1 MDGVEREPRPG
12 RAADGLDVN
21 AALGIVEG
29 PAGALLL
36 PAAAEA
42 GASARVLR
50 GETDGLPSEWAF
62 YAHAARGD
70 REAALAAL
78 GDDDTAAYNRF
89 ALTGDAALYETL
101 AGELTGDRRLLL
113 EAAAYQH
120 GVVEAAPEAAA
131 SDPVVRAYLALTRD
145 DPQQW
150 AAEADEIAARSP
162 VLAARLLAQCAASAA
177 PDPARTDETLAALE
191 RARAL
196 LARSALAGEAAELAL
211 QYGLLA
217 HERSEGRPD
226 RLTAAVRAYQHALQ
240 TFSKDGPDAERY
252 ALAHMNLGL
261 AYLALPMTGEAER
274 LRPAIAIQSLRE
286 AAGAL
291 DPQRSP
297 ELWAGATLNLANALQ
312 HARSAHVEDNLW
324 EAVALYEEIAAVL
337 LEKDPLR
344 KARVLANQGN
354 ALAHLGA
361 FSRAV
366 PRLNEARAIF
376 ALAGDGDATAAVD
389 ATLAEIAAHAA
400 GSTLGTP

>member
-1 MDGVEREPRPG
+1 MEREPRPE

-150 AAEADEIAARSP
+150 AAAADEVAARSP
-162 VLAARLLAQCAASAA
+162 VLAARLLAQRAASAA

-196 LARSALAGEAAELAL
+196 LAGARWPA
-211 QYGLLA
+211 
-217 HERSEGRPD
+217 RP
-226 RLTAAVRAYQHALQ
+226 RTRAAVRAARAR
-240 TFSKDGPDAERY
+240 TFRRAARPFDGGRARVPACRRKFAKDGPDAESLCARAHEPRPRLPRAADEGRSR
-252 ALAHMNLGL
+252 ALAPGDRDSVS
-261 AYLALPMTGEAER
+261 ARSRGRAR
-274 LRPAIAIQSLRE
+274 
-286 AAGAL
+286 
-291 DPQRSP
+291 PQRSP
-297 ELWAGATLNLANALQ
+297 DLWAGATLNLANALQ
-312 HARSAHVEDNLW
+312 YVRSTHEEDNLW

-337 LEKDPLR
+337 LGSDPLR

-376 ALAGDGDATAAVD
+376 ALAGDGDSTAAID
-389 ATLAEIAAHAA
+389 ETLARDRPA
-400 GSTLGTP
+400 GSAAESPLGSL